1 MAKKTKKE
9 PAKQE
14 VERIDLGNGTVLV
27 KYDDGSVEVVT
38 TTLLTAEQAQQIFG
52 DDSDEDDEDEDDSDE
67 DDEDDSDEDD
77 EDEDDSDEDDEDE
90 DEDDEVTPEMLA
102 EADFEELE
110 DICDEKEL
118 DTDPDDFDEEDV
130 EKLRAAIAKEMGIKL
145 PKGKGKKGKK

>member
-1 MAKKTKKE
+1 MCSS
-9 PAKQE
+9 
-14 VERIDLGNGTVLV
+14 DL
-27 KYDDGSVEVVT
+27 D
-38 TTLLTAEQAQQIFG
+38 
-52 DDSDEDDEDEDDSDE
+52 
-67 DDEDDSDEDD
+67 
-77 EDEDDSDEDDEDE
+77 DE

>member
-1 MAKKTKKE
+1 MEESANDGQLPFE
-9 PAKQE
+9 SFF
-14 VERIDLGNGTVLV
+14 NV
-27 KYDDGSVEVVT
+27 KSEVVRT
-38 TTLLTAEQAQQIFG
+38 DEKISLIPP
-52 DDSDEDDEDEDDSDE
+52 DEDDDDD
-67 DDEDDSDEDD
+67 
-77 EDEDDSDEDDEDE
+77 
-90 DEDDEVTPEMLA
+90 DDEVTPEMLA